1 MDPAKEAKSKLVW
14 YLRMLAQKAGIGWT
28 GDNEYEVES
37 IVDEILRAAS
47 TETGEKF
54 LTIQEQ
60 IEALQDRL
68 AKIDA
73 AANPNAE

>member
-14 YLRMLAQKAGIGWT
+14 YFRMLAQKAGIGWT
-28 GDNEYEVES
+28 GDNECEVES

-47 TETGEKF
+47 AETGEKI

-68 AKIDA
+68 AKIEA
-73 AANPNAE
+73 AVKPNAE